1 MLEKMGYVMTGS
13 RNKRMEEVR
22 LRKEGQVYTAE
33 ERRALAQVSF
43 EKEQEKEEALMST
56 IRGIVE
62 QKGFGPSSAV
72 ASGRAEGEGAGE
84 GKA

>member
-1 MLEKMGYVMTGS
+1 MLEGLGYVMTGS

-43 EKEQEKEEALMST
+43 EKQQEKEEALMSS
-56 IRGIVE
+56 IRDIVSS
-62 QKGFGPSSAV
+62 KGFGPSSGDGGSKD
-72 ASGRAEGEGAGE
+72 SGGTD
-84 GKA
+84 